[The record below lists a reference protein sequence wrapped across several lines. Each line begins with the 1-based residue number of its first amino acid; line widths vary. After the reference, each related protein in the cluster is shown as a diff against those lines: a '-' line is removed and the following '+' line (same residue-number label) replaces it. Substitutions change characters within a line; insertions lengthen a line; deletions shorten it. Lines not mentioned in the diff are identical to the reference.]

1 MPEETQDPPERN
13 ETSPEAAEDA
23 QAPSQRPEAQGAERG
38 EEAATEPEGT
48 AAEAEPAQPDAEPD
62 EEAPTEPEG
71 TAAEAEPAQPDAEPD
86 EEAAPAASTEELEEV
101 QPEEAVIEQA
111 EEAEAEFDYGVE
123 VEDAGTLKKKV
134 VVTVPRAA
142 IDAKREEMFG
152 ELERT
157 AQVPG
162 FRIGR
167 APRRLIERRFGR
179 DVSRDVRNAVIGE
192 SLGKAVEK
200 VDLQVLGE
208 PDLKLEEIELPDS
221 GDMTYDFKV
230 EVAPEFELPERK
242 GIEVAKPVLEVTD
255 ERIDDAIDRIRLRE
269 TRYEPTDAA
278 AAEQDQIHGT
288 AKIHGEGIDE
298 MQTAVSLRV
307 APGQIEGL
315 PLVDLGRELAGKKA
329 GDTTTLTVLVPDV
342 HPNESWRGKE
352 ATIELTLDEVHRR
365 VLPEVNEEFA
375 KARGY
380 ESVAELREAISE
392 QMAERMTAEARRA
405 MRAQVREYLLESTDF
420 ELPEGVAKRHAVR
433 MLQRRYVDLLQMG
446 IPQEQIDER
455 LTEIQAGVV
464 QQSQQ
469 DLKLSFILQKI
480 ADEQD
485 IEVTD
490 AEIMGRVAQMAQ
502 AYGRRPERLRQ
513 ELESD
518 GSLAQVGVAMR
529 EEQAID
535 AVLRD
540 AKVTEMTPQQWEERR
555 RERQEQ
561 QAEARRALAEAAEA
575 QASEAEAPPEPEEP
589 AEAEQPPPEEPG
601 EAEAAEEQ
609 APAEAPPP
617 AEGTDS
623 ADDAPEE
630 AE

>member
-1 MPEETQDPPERN
+1 MPEETQNPPERD
-13 ETSPEAAEDA
+13 ETPPEAAEDA
-23 QAPSQRPEAQGAERG
+23 QAPTQRPEPQGAEPH
-38 EEAATEPEGT
+38 EEAAAEA
-48 AAEAEPAQPDAEPD
+48 AAEAEPAQPDAEPG
-62 EEAPTEPEG
+62 EEAAAEAPTEEVEEAQPEG
-71 TAAEAEPAQPDAEPD
+71 VAAEALAD
-86 EEAAPAASTEELEEV
+86 EIDEA
-101 QPEEAVIEQA
+101 QPEEAATEQA
-111 EEAEAEFDYGVE
+111 EEAEEEFDYGVE

-167 APRRLIERRFGR
+167 APRRLIEKRFGR

-200 VDLQVLGE
+200 VNLQVLGE

-221 GDMTYDFKV
+221 GDMTYDFEV
-230 EVAPEFELPERK
+230 EVAPEFELPELK
-242 GIEVAKPVLEVTD
+242 GIEIAKPVLEVTD
-255 ERIDDAIDRIRLRE
+255 ERIDDAIDRLRLRE
-269 TRYEPTDAA
+269 TRYEATDAA
-278 AAEQDQIHGT
+278 AAEQDQIRGT
-288 AKIHGEGIDE
+288 AKIHGEGIGE

-329 GDTTTLTVLVPDV
+329 GDTVTLTVPVPDV

-365 VLPEVNEEFA
+365 VLPEVNGKFA
-375 KARGY
+375 EAQGY

-392 QMAERMTAEARRA
+392 QMADRMAAEARRA
-405 MRAQVREYLLESTDF
+405 MRAQVREHLLESTDF

-480 ADEQD
+480 ADEQS

-518 GSLAQVGVAMR
+518 GSLAQVEVAMR

-540 AKVTEMTPQQWEERR
+540 AEVTEMTPQEWEQRR

-561 QAEARRALAEAAEA
+561 QAEARRALAEAAK
-575 QASEAEAPPEPEEP
+575 AEAPPEAEEP
-589 AEAEQPPPEEPG
+589 AEAEQTPTDTTG
-601 EAEAAEEQ
+601 EAEADDEP
-609 APAEAPPP
+609 APAEA
-617 AEGTDS
+617 TDS
-623 ADDAPEE
+623 ADDEPDKHE
-630 AE
+630 